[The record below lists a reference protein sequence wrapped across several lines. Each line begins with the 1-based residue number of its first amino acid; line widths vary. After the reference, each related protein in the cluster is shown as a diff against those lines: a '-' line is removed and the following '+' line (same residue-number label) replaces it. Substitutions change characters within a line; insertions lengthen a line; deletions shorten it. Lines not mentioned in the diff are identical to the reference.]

1 MLPVLLAE
9 FLKVKCLKYPV
20 TVTRKCIWIDTPHL
34 GKEMMNK
41 STECQA
47 IGPGVGKIF
56 YLHILEINIFTSYSD
71 FIAFFF
77 VVS

>member
-20 TVTRKCIWIDTPHL
+20 TVTRKCIWIWYL

-56 YLHILEINIFTSYSD
+56 YLHILEMNIYMYIFRFS
-71 FIAFFF
+71 
-77 VVS
+77 